1 MEQNWRR
8 RQRLF
13 PLSGSSGAGY
23 EVLMPLMG
31 RDKQGDQS
39 VSTMAGQQRARES
52 TRWGWRTGGLWG
64 EVEPPAFGCL
74 WLYALTPKS
83 PSLF

>member
-1 MEQNWRR
+1 MEQDWRR

-31 RDKQGDQS
+31 RDKQWDQS
-39 VSTMAGQQRARES
+39 MSTIAEQQRARES
-52 TRWGWRTGGLWG
+52 TRWGWGTGSLWD
-64 EVEPPAFGCL
+64 EVDPLTFGCL

-83 PSLF
+83 LGLF